1 MTSKMKD
8 YKYCNQ
14 LFDIALDNCIATEQ
28 DRERFMESELY
39 NLANETKSLDGI
51 CAWLESGFAE
61 TVIKTMVLYHSILEV
76 DPSYHRKTITK
87 PTKDRIKEA
96 FEEWENNGIENNEMV
111 LSREE
116 LDFSFRCGI
125 SDIAAGFYA
134 GYMAALKDR
143 GEG

>member
-14 LFDIALDNCIATEQ
+14 LFDMELDNGVVTEQ
-28 DRERFMESELY
+28 DRERFMDSELF
-39 NLANETKSLDGI
+39 NLVKNETYLTAI
-51 CAWLESGFAE
+51 CAWISGEYAE
-61 TVIKTMVLYHSILEV
+61 TVLNALYEKGFRCV
-76 DPSYHRKTITK
+76 DPSYKRKTTTK
-87 PTKDRIKEA
+87 PTADRIKEA

-134 GYMAALKDR
+134 GYIAALKHL
-143 GEG
+143 ETK